1 MTSGPAPGGAA
12 TRLDHDGE
20 LVHVFNM
27 AVMFFAGMFVPAAV
41 FPHGVEIFARFLP
54 TTLGVQALSTTL
66 AGRPLSA
73 AWADG
78 TLPWLLARAAALS
91 ALGWAACLY
100 TLRRARR
107 EGGLS
112 PR

>member
-1 MTSGPAPGGAA
+1 M
-12 TRLDHDGE
+12 
-20 LVHVFNM
+20 N
-27 AVMFFAGMFVPAAV
+27 
-41 FPHGVEIFARFLP
+41 
-54 TTLGVQALSTTL
+54 TTL

-73 AWADG
+73 AWANG
-78 TLPWLLARAAALS
+78 TRPWLLAHTAALS
-91 ALGWAACLY
+91 ALSGAAYLY